1 MSERAIQDDYPKDV
15 AHCYGCGRLN
25 EEGLHFRGFRDGDET
40 VCRFRPRHY
49 HTAVPGYVYGGLIAS
64 LIDCHATGSA
74 AAEAGPGT
82 RFVTANLNV
91 DFLAPTPIDAELEA
105 RARIE
110 EVKGR
115 KIVVRV
121 TVRAGTLECARGR
134 VVCVRMPED
143 LVEKLGS

>member
-1 MSERAIQDDYPKDV
+1 M
-15 AHCYGCGRLN
+15 
-25 EEGLHFRGFRDGDET
+25 
-40 VCRFRPRHY
+40 
-49 HTAVPGYVYGGLIAS
+49 PGYVYGGLVAS

-91 DFLAPTPIDAELEA
+91 DFLAPTPLDAELQA
-105 RARIE
+105 RGRIE

-115 KIVVRV
+115 KIVVSV
-121 TVRAGTLECARGR
+121 TVRAGDLECARGR

-143 LVEKLGS
+143 LIQRPRVTGRG